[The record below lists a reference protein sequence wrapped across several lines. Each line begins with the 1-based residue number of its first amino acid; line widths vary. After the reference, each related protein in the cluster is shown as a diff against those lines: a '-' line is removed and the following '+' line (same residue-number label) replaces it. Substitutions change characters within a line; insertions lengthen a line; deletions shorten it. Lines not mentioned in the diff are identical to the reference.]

1 LGEARDGCSEIM
13 IVNAASADRLSG
25 EEGLIFSVQTEPH
38 LDRDGTAD
46 CHRWKPQVTDVG
58 TEDFDIAPTGLVTVR
73 FSNLS
78 TEASLP
84 RLG

>member
-1 LGEARDGCSEIM
+1 M